1 MNVSQAKIFI
11 VGAVLGAIVGAAFL
25 GPIVHL
31 VLIAVVVAGVGLALY
46 RGRRLVLRRPKDE
59 KRLKA

>member
-1 MNVSQAKIFI
+1 MNVSEAKIFI

-31 VLIAVVVAGVGLALY
+31 VLIAVVVAGVGLALTADADSSCA
-46 RGRRLVLRRPKDE
+46 GRKTRSS
-59 KRLKA
+59 